1 MDSWL
6 MTTPLGNGLGTRP
19 IRAGYSRRKEG
30 STFSIILSSN
40 VCHEAT
46 YSMHR
51 TSDTKCHRTLKR
63 AGETHGEGLSLLISR
78 LTAWV
83 TVIYIPRDFLHSD
96 RVYFDRL

>member
-51 TSDTKCHRTLKR
+51 TSDTKCHRTLEQLICTYLFSDGYGANLALATR
-63 AGETHGEGLSLLISR
+63 ELLH
-78 LTAWV
+78 TG
-83 TVIYIPRDFLHSD
+83 
-96 RVYFDRL
+96 